1 MKIYQIGQSNAIAR
15 YFAKKAGIA
24 GKNDVDQALADG
36 LVDFVADLFNGENG
50 DEFIEL
56 VEDKYV
62 NYQLVKNNLIP
73 STSCKYVP

>member
-1 MKIYQIGQSNAIAR
+1 MLQFVRTILKIHQIGQSNAIAR

-36 LVDFVADLFNGENG
+36 LVDFVADLFNGEGG
-50 DEFIEL
+50 DEFDYL

-62 NYQLVKNNLIP
+62 THL
-73 STSCKYVP
+73 